1 MPYGDHAPWIE
12 THDDNGKNGMAAVL
26 FSLLGES
33 KVTEYFSRMSVASH
47 GPERDSGHTGNFC
60 NILWAMPGVAQSGP
74 NATGAWMKEFGSW
87 YFDLARQWD
96 GAFVHLGPPSMKKDS
111 YANWDCTGAYLLA
124 YAMPLKNLWLTGKR
138 KPLAP
143 QIGLQEAESLIRVG
157 RGWDNKDRNSA
168 YDSLNG
174 DTLLEALSSW
184 SPVVRERAAMAI
196 GRRKGSPPLTALM
209 KLLRSNELHEKL
221 GASQAIISLRGRG
234 AAAVDILEENLSS
247 KDLWLRIKT
256 AEALAAIGK
265 PAIKTAPKLLQLL
278 TEIDTKNDPR
288 GMQQRYFSF
297 ALFNGRGGLLS
308 RSLEGIDREI
318 LFKAVKAG
326 LQNEDGRARGSF
338 GSVYRN
344 LSPTEIKPLLPA
356 ILTAIKNPAPSGVM
370 FAAEIRIEGLK
381 VLAANH
387 VKEGIKACVEY
398 TGKQNPWASEK
409 RTPEIMKILLA
420 YGSHAKEII
429 PDLEV
434 IATRFD
440 GGEPNFPGRL
450 SKQKAV
456 ILRETIEKIKASKNS
471 PPLTSIL

>member
-1 MPYGDHAPWIE
+1 M
-12 THDDNGKNGMAAVL
+12 
-26 FSLLGES
+26 
-33 KVTEYFSRMSVASH
+33 
-47 GPERDSGHTGNFC
+47 
-60 NILWAMPGVAQSGP
+60 
-74 NATGAWMKEFGSW
+74 
-87 YFDLARQWD
+87 
-96 GAFVHLGPPSMKKDS
+96 
-111 YANWDCTGAYLLA
+111 
-124 YAMPLKNLWLTGKR
+124 
-138 KPLAP
+138 
-143 QIGLQEAESLIRVG
+143 
-157 RGWDNKDRNSA
+157 
-168 YDSLNG
+168 
-174 DTLLEALSSW
+174 
-184 SPVVRERAAMAI
+184 
-196 GRRKGSPPLTALM
+196 
-209 KLLRSNELHEKL
+209 
-221 GASQAIISLRGRG
+221 
-234 AAAVDILEENLSS
+234 
-247 KDLWLRIKT
+247 
-256 AEALAAIGK
+256 
-265 PAIKTAPKLLQLL
+265 KTAPKLLQLL

-356 ILTAIKNPAPSGVM
+356 ILTAIEKPAPSGVM

-409 RTPEIMKILLA
+409 RTPEIMKILLT

-450 SKQKAV
+450 SKQKAA
-456 ILRETIEKIKASKNS
+456 ILRETIEKIKASTEAPK
-471 PPLTSIL
+471 LTSIR